1 MKSVLELLTPPESTF
16 EGRRR
21 TAIDLGSR
29 QLDTG
34 AQTPTRDFVWEEPE
48 ESGVLTPDSFEK
60 KTRAEPPTFLRPG
73 LFIGSISAERDL
85 QVLQKYGITHV
96 LQVGVSLRP
105 RHAKSLIYA
114 CVKCPDSRNFDV
126 FHAIIE
132 SGALQFIEQGR
143 KAGGVLVHC
152 AAGRSRSATVVAAHL
167 MQRERIS
174 AEEAIEEIRQK
185 WWICPNI
192 GFRQQLELF
201 HKLGADISRWPD
213 PKSSTWPKKIN
224 NSRPVTPQRSRVP
237 PPTPPQTP
245 AQTPQK
251 PQPAAAPR
259 PVPARAPAAAP
270 APVQAAA
277 PVQLRSPLQ
286 TAPAPVQARAPIQ
299 AATPASIQ
307 PKAPVQAVAPVE
319 VRVSAAVQAT
329 APVKIKA
336 PAQPAAA
343 QAPQSPKS
351 PSSVWMAFADLDG
364 TYAVK
369 PKLELS
375 GFQPITMSAPNSRPA
390 SRSPSPAPRP
400 AAEGPPAED
409 AAAAGRNPAASAAP
423 SRRPAGQRGRV
434 PSPEPGPRHSPD
446 QARHPSPARA
456 SVTHRA
462 VSAPRRSR
470 PPVDGQFQSVF
481 VPPSMW
487 KAQEKLDIR
496 AALQSAGLSAETSSS
511 NWARRF
517 SFSDPAQPPKAPVV
531 RAY

>member
-1 MKSVLELLTPPESTF
+1 MRSVVDLLTPPESTF

-29 QLDTG
+29 QLDTE
-34 AQTPTRDFVWEEPE
+34 APSRARDFVWEEPE

-114 CVKCPDSRNFDV
+114 SVKCPDSRNFDV
-126 FHAIIE
+126 FHGIIE

-167 MQRERIS
+167 MQKERIS
-174 AEEAIEEIRQK
+174 AEDAIEEIRQK

-213 PKSSTWPKKIN
+213 PKSSTWPKIN
-224 NSRPVTPQRSRVP
+224 NSRPVTQPQRSRLP

-245 AQTPQK
+245 AQSPQK
-251 PQPAAAPR
+251 PQPAAVPR
-259 PVPARAPAAAP
+259 PVPARAPVAAP
-270 APVQAAA
+270 APVQATR
-277 PVQLRSPLQ
+277 PVQLRSPVQ
-286 TAPAPVQARAPIQ
+286 PAAASFQVQEPMQPPAQPEAP
-299 AATPASIQ
+299 IQ
-307 PKAPVQAVAPVE
+307 PKAPVQASAPVQ
-319 VRVSAAVQAT
+319 VRASAVQAP

-336 PAQPAAA
+336 PAQPAGAPA
-343 QAPQSPKS
+343 SPQAKS

-375 GFQPITMSAPNSRPA
+375 GFQPITMSAPNSPLA
-390 SRSPSPAPRP
+390 SRSPSPAPRLASQGPP
-400 AAEGPPAED
+400 AAEA
-409 AAAAGRNPAASAAP
+409 AAP
-423 SRRPAGQRGRV
+423 SRRPAAGQRGRV

-456 SVTHRA
+456 SVIHRA

-517 SFSDPAQPPKAPVV
+517 SFASDPAQPPKAPVV